1 MLLLMSDSE
10 SVASSSTL
18 FSTFIFSFQFEK
30 SVLVPKKNVKILKR
44 KKNGRLEIHEADGS
58 EAPVFLCLNQQLRP
72 EYI

>member
-1 MLLLMSDSE
+1 MSDSE

-44 KKNGRLEIHEADGS
+44 KKMGVLKYTKPTAVKRQYFF
-58 EAPVFLCLNQQLRP
+58 V
-72 EYI
+72 

>member
-30 SVLVPKKNVKILKR
+30 SVLVPKKNVKILK
-44 KKNGRLEIHEADGS
+44 KKKKKKKMGVLKYTKPTAVKRQYFF
-58 EAPVFLCLNQQLRP
+58 V
-72 EYI
+72 